1 MFKFCILHSE
11 FCISSVSPG
20 LAVPAVVAHDRRLDQ
35 TMAFGPRVRI
45 QAERQM
51 ARVVPVGSTLRLGRP
66 ARRVFSVTGDDRP
79 DEAAQLLLVH
89 DVTSTVSMMPTTA
102 ASTGASVRPRICPA
116 ARPSMTIS
124 TFS

>member
-20 LAVPAVVAHDRRLDQ
+20 LAVPAVVAHDRGLDQ

-45 QAERQM
+45 EAEHQM
-51 ARVVPVGSTLRLGRP
+51 ARVVPVGTLRPGGL
-66 ARRVFSVTGDDRP
+66 AHRVFSVTGDDRP
-79 DEAAQLLLVH
+79 DEAAELLLVH